1 MAMWPP
7 GRTTRTASSI
17 AARRAA
23 LPGRLWNRE
32 AADDEIE
39 GRIGKLQIGHVAGVQ
54 FDPLGDTFGVRIG
67 QCRLHGIAGLVRP
80 PDVHPHSAS
89 PRHQLRGGQQDRAAS
104 ATQVEHSFVAAQAHP
119 GQQAC
124 PDFKLS
130 PAAEPQ
136 NAGTG
141 ADQHDGND
149 GRSDSR

>member
-54 FDPLGDTFGVRIG
+54 FDPLGDTFGLRREEAEDDRRQGVVEIG
-67 QCRLHGIAGLVRP
+67 GAQVGP
-80 PDVHPHSAS
+80 QHS
-89 PRHQLRGGQQDRAAS
+89 LRGEHAQVVSVDTELGFFQPLVIRRDEELAERVGVARVERA
-104 ATQVEHSFVAAQAHP
+104 QH
-119 GQQAC
+119 
-124 PDFKLS
+124 
-130 PAAEPQ
+130 
-136 NAGTG
+136 GTIHRL
-141 ADQHDGND
+141 DEQ
-149 GRSDSR
+149 